1 MSATASTLFP
11 PISSA
16 SSRSKGGAHR
26 TSSPARSLLRQLRAV
41 FGHTR
46 LRTGQREAIDRVLAG
61 RSTLVVMPTGAGKSL
76 CYQLPSMLLDG
87 PVLVVSPLIALM
99 DDQCAKLEEVGVQ
112 AVALHS
118 HRSAEDIDAA
128 LEAIDA
134 GSVRLVYC
142 TPERLG
148 QAQFVERLR
157 EARVSLF
164 VVDEAHCIVQWGHD
178 FRPAYLELRAA
189 AESLGKPPILALTAT
204 ADADAMREIME
215 RLGVPRDGCLQTGA
229 FRPNLRLGV
238 EVVGSEKDRMAKL
251 LAFVRDTAGCGI
263 VYTATVRAAEEV
275 VHALRDAGEEAG
287 LYHGRLSAHDRH
299 AAQDAFMAGERR
311 VMVATNA
318 FGLGVDK
325 PDIRFVVHA
334 QMPGSPAAYY
344 QEAGRAGRDGE
355 PADCRLFFVQR
366 DRAVQQFFLAS
377 APAQVQ
383 DLARLQDALVE
394 PPEGG
399 WSTATLQQHLG
410 WPAGRLRA
418 LLAPLRRAE
427 LVRGTASALR
437 WTGTAPL
444 SPEAL
449 GALASTQDAHHAAQ
463 QAALEQMTAYALSG
477 GCRWQMLR
485 QALQSDGHPEPCGR
499 CDNCLRIASAQA
511 AAAPAPQDGP
521 PSPPSSGAQ
530 PITLPAPGN
539 RAKVPRYGVG
549 EVLAADSLSIT
560 LRFPDG
566 SERSFQPQFV
576 RATRARRGRSAAAIG
591 A

>member
-1 MSATASTLFP
+1 MSATAPPTFP
-11 PISSA
+11 PSSS
-16 SSRSKGGAHR
+16 SSRSRRAARGP
-26 TSSPARSLLRQLRAV
+26 SSPARSIQRQLRDV
-41 FGHTR
+41 FGHSR
-46 LRTGQREAIDRVLAG
+46 LRAGQRDAIDRVLAG
-61 RSTLVVMPTGAGKSL
+61 CSTLVVMPTGAGKSL
-76 CYQLPSMLLDG
+76 CYQLPSMLLGG

-99 DDQCAKLEEVGVQ
+99 DDQCAKLQEAGVR

-118 HRSAEDIDAA
+118 HRSAEDIEAA

-134 GSVRLVYC
+134 GAVRLVYC

-148 QAQFVERLR
+148 QAAVVERLR
-157 EARVSLF
+157 RARVSLF
-164 VVDEAHCIVQWGHD
+164 AVDEAHCIVQWGHD

-189 AESLGKPPILALTAT
+189 AESLGGPPVLALTAT
-204 ADADAMREIME
+204 ADAEAMREIME
-215 RLGVPRDGCLQTGA
+215 RLGIPRDGCVQTGA
-229 FRPNLRLGV
+229 FRPNLRLAV
-238 EVVGSEKDRMAKL
+238 DVVGSEKERLAKL
-251 LAFVRDTAGCGI
+251 LAFVRDTAGAGI

-275 VHALRDAGEEAG
+275 VQALREAGEDAG
-287 LYHGRLSAHDRH
+287 LYHGRLPAPQRR
-299 AAQDAFMAGERR
+299 AAQDAFMSGERR

-325 PDIRFVVHA
+325 PDIRFVLHA

-355 PADCRLFFVQR
+355 PADCRLLFVQR
-366 DRAVQQFFLAS
+366 DRAVQQFFLAA

-383 DLARLQDALVE
+383 DLSRLQGALVE

-399 WSTATLQQHLG
+399 WTTTALQHQLG
-410 WPAGRLRA
+410 LPAGRVRA

-427 LVRGTASALR
+427 LVRGPASALR
-437 WTGTAPL
+437 WTGTAL
-444 SPEAL
+444 LEPEAL
-449 GALASTQDAHHAAQ
+449 AVLSSTQDAHHAAQ

-485 QALQSDGHPEPCGR
+485 QALQSDAHPEPCGQ
-499 CDNCLRIASAQA
+499 CDNCLRISAAQA
-511 AAAPAPQDGP
+511 AAVPSPQPAR
-521 PSPPSSGAQ
+521 PSPPPSGAQ
-530 PITLPAPGN
+530 SIALPAPGH

-576 RATRARRGRSAAAIG
+576 RTARGRGSRRMDPAG